1 LISIKVAKLSRL
13 YSTNIA
19 SVLGAKPGYEHGQGD
34 RSMKDYQRI
43 LVGTDFSDPSMR
55 AARRGAELAR
65 HYGATLILL
74 HVVEHFPEDMP
85 NDRIAPENLDP
96 ATFYRDR
103 ARQNLAKLAEKLTH
117 KDVTQEIIMSSGSAK
132 YEILRFAQSER
143 IDLIVVG
150 SHGEGML
157 QVFGST
163 AMGVILDAP
172 CDVMVIRGAE

>member
-1 LISIKVAKLSRL
+1 LISIKVGKLSRL
-13 YSTNIA
+13 YSTKIA
-19 SVLGAKPGYEHGQGD
+19 SVLGAEASYEHGQGD

-96 ATFYRDR
+96 ATFYCDR

-117 KDVTQEIIMSSGSAK
+117 KDVTQEVIMSSGSAK

-163 AMGVILDAP
+163 AMGVMIDAP
-172 CDVMVIRGAE
+172 CDAMVIRVAE